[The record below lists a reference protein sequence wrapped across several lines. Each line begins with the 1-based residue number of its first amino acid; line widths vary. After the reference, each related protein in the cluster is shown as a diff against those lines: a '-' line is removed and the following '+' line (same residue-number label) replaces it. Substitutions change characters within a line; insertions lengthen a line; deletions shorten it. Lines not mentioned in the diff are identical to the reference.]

1 MIELTL
7 TTIYALDKLL
17 HLLRDRSDNLDLL
30 GIRLDWEEQRSASW
44 KERRKLLEDLETFIS
59 SRARWSPSIYET
71 AATKVEDSP
80 ILSRRGS
87 VTSLASVASE
97 SSINHPMFSRN
108 ARFKLAELLS
118 RDAAQFGA
126 RVTNLSHNRV
136 TTAGRLL
143 DKLIDHSRKPVPDE
157 LLDEQDRMEEKS
169 IQDLDNVGK
178 YTMELVMQ
186 WRKYVSSSL
195 VPFTDLTIY
204 DRADEIYVETVKDQN
219 AARELY
225 EEIQTAKIRHPN
237 SIQSNEFTSRMDA
250 ILKRLAVRSRR

>member
-1 MIELTL
+1 LSPEDTDLIELTL

-44 KERRKLLEDLETFIS
+44 KERRKLLEDLESFSS

-97 SSINHPMFSRN
+97 TSINHPMFSRN

-126 RVTNLSHNRV
+126 RVTNLSHTRV
-136 TTAGRLL
+136 TTAGKLL
-143 DKLIDHSRKPVPDE
+143 DKLIDHSRRPVPDV
-157 LLDEQDRMEEKS
+157 LLDEQDRLEEQGINQMEN
-169 IQDLDNVGK
+169 IGK
-178 YTMELVMQ
+178 FVLSLVMQ
-186 WRKYVSSSL
+186 WRKYVISFL
-195 VPFTDLTIY
+195 
-204 DRADEIYVETVKDQN
+204 
-219 AARELY
+219 
-225 EEIQTAKIRHPN
+225 
-237 SIQSNEFTSRMDA
+237 
-250 ILKRLAVRSRR
+250 